1 MSLRT
6 TDPTGTQPKRR
17 LRVPLIAALAA
28 LLTVAAL
35 AVAVGTGVL
44 RLPFLGSPT
53 VTEAD
58 QAYGWALT
66 IPTAWTKKQVKP
78 TGGTTIRYQS
88 QGDGVGVRV
97 QAQFLTAEMPPDGIK
112 DNQVTGQLKALVA
125 KHGPDVTIQEG
136 PTFGSVRGV
145 PYVHYLY
152 TFTDFSSGVAILL
165 EDSDYYLFNGAKL
178 EAVTF
183 ETTAARYRNHAAEF
197 TRALQTFRSRHMTEG
212 ATPSPSGPAGSA
224 SPSPKASASPAASPA
239 ATKGR

>member
-6 TDPTGTQPKRR
+6 TEPAGTKPRRR

-44 RLPFLGSPT
+44 RLPFVGSPT
-53 VTEAD
+53 VTQAD

-66 IPTAWTKKQVKP
+66 IPTAWTKKEARP

-97 QAQFLTAEMPPDGIK
+97 QAQFLSAEMPPEGIR
-112 DNQVTGQLKALVA
+112 DNQVISQLKALVS
-125 KHGPDVTIQEG
+125 KHGPDVTIKEG

-165 EDSDYYLFNGAKL
+165 EDSDYYLFDGAKL
-178 EAVTF
+178 EEVTF
-183 ETTAARYRNHAAEF
+183 ETTGARYRDHAAEF
-197 TRALQTFRSRHMTEG
+197 TRALQTFRSRHVTEG
-212 ATPSPSGPAGSA
+212 ATPSPKVSA
-224 SPSPKASASPAASPA
+224 PPAASPA
-239 ATKGR
+239 ASQSPKGH

>member
-1 MSLRT
+1 LSLRT

-35 AVAVGTGVL
+35 AVDVGTGVL

-178 EAVTF
+178 EEVTF
-183 ETTAARYRNHAAEF
+183 ETTAARYASVLPDINKAI
-197 TRALQTFRSRHMTEG
+197 QTFHSQHLTAG
-212 ATPSPSGPAGSA
+212 PSPSVTATATSAPPA
-224 SPSPKASASPAASPA
+224 SP
-239 ATKGR
+239 GH